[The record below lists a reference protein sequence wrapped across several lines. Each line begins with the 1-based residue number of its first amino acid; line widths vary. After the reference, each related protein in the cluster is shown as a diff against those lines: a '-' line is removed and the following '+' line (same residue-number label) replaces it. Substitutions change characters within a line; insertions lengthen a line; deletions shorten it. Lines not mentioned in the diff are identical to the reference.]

1 MNIFRLIGDLSHLL
15 SILILLF
22 KIHASGIC
30 TGLSLK
36 SQILYVIVF
45 ITRYSDLITNFVSY
59 YNTLMKIFFIVSSVY
74 TVYLIKFHFKE
85 TYDYIMDT
93 FRIEFLLIGSAILAL
108 FFPYKYSVLEI
119 LWVFSICLE
128 SVAILPQ
135 LFMLRRTGDAE
146 PFTTL
151 YIYVLGVYRGFYILN
166 WIYRYYS
173 EEYIDLISLIAGIL
187 QTTLYIDF
195 FYVYYSTLRKTVHDL
210 INLQN
215 LEEQIDGDIEEANM
229 FLEEETSEQH
239 INYQTI
245 VLKT

>member
-1 MNIFRLIGDLSHLL
+1 
-15 SILILLF
+15 
-22 KIHASGIC
+22 
-30 TGLSLK
+30 
-36 SQILYVIVF
+36 
-45 ITRYSDLITNFVSY
+45 
-59 YNTLMKIFFIVSSVY
+59 MKIFFIVSSVY

-135 LFMLRRTGDAE
+135 LFMLRRTGDEE